1 MPEIERKFLVG
12 DLPVEVRDAGADDL
26 RQGYLTTEP
35 VEVRIRSRAGH
46 VHELTVKSA
55 GGLSRAEVNVPLT
68 REQFDELWPLVERS
82 IEKERTVL
90 TVGDLSVEV
99 DVYRGKLAGLVVAE
113 VEFPTEAAA
122 RAFTPPAWFGAEV
135 TTDRRFRNAALAA
148 AAAPPQI
155 TLPA

>member
-12 DLPVEVRDAGADDL
+12 ELPVEVREAAADDL
-26 RQGYLTTEP
+26 RQGYLTLEP
-35 VEVRIRSRAGH
+35 VEVRIRSRAGR
-46 VHELTVKSA
+46 VHELTVKST

-90 TVGDLSVEV
+90 PLGDVTVEV

-113 VEFPTEAAA
+113 VEFGTEAAA
-122 RAFTPPAWFGAEV
+122 RAFTPPAWFGPEV
-135 TTDRRFRNAALAA
+135 TTDLRFRNAALAA
-148 AAAPPQI
+148 ADGPPRI